1 MVVWGVVLVLI
12 GAACVWG
19 ATRSRRKADVMLATD
34 TLTIPELEQLRAASD
49 EMGSR
54 GQLRRYCEV
63 VGTTHPAP
71 VGPLTGPLSGQQCVW
86 YARRTERQFRHYDRD
101 DQGRSRV
108 ATRTERVSEEVSP
121 HGWALAQGGLT
132 IGVDHGGPGRTGPSR
147 WPPGSSPPPSRR

>member
-34 TLTIPELEQLRAASD
+34 TLSIPELEQLRAASD